1 MLLPCA
7 PLDPLLLWRVL
18 ASIVASPLRGTGVVV
33 VPVLPLLLLLG
44 VLLVVVLLLPLLLG
58 MLLLVMLR
66 LLLVTLGLLLP
77 LLTLRLGMLLF
88 GFALLMPALLLF
100 GVVLLVAVLFVL
112 GVGRCSDSEK
122 QGQNGRAGNCD
133 HFHMCCLRC
142 GWITFALLQAS
153 GLRIDRI
160 ADGLAGHEKLD
171 SAILLPAGGVVV

>member
-77 LLTLRLGMLLF
+77 LLTLRLGMLRLRF
-88 GFALLMPALLLF
+88 LSMLLF
-100 GVVLLVAVLFVL
+100 GLASLMPTLLLIGVVLPVAVLFVL
-112 GVGRCSDSEK
+112 GTGRCSDSEN
-122 QGQNGRAGNCD
+122 QGQDGRAGNCD
-133 HFHMCCLRC
+133 HFHVCSLRC
-142 GWITFALLQAS
+142 C
-153 GLRIDRI
+153 
-160 ADGLAGHEKLD
+160 
-171 SAILLPAGGVVV
+171 

>member
-18 ASIVASPLRGTGVVV
+18 ASIVVPPLRGTSVVV
-33 VPVLPLLLLLG
+33 VPVLPLLLLG
-44 VLLVVVLLLPLLLG
+44 VLLTVVPVLLLG

-100 GVVLLVAVLFVL
+100 AVVLLVAVLFVL
-112 GVGRCSDSEK
+112 GIGRYSDSEN
-122 QGQNGRAGNCD
+122 QGQDGRAGDCD
-133 HFHMCCLRC
+133 HFHVCSLRC
-142 GWITFALLQAS
+142 C
-153 GLRIDRI
+153 
-160 ADGLAGHEKLD
+160 
-171 SAILLPAGGVVV
+171 